1 MEIPDG
7 KSIKDAQGELSEI
20 HLPSTVRTLRSRWK
34 PGMNFGQFSNA
45 TFAAF
50 Y

>member
-1 MEIPDG
+1 MSIPEG
-7 KSIKDAQGELSEI
+7 KSMEDAQWKESEN

-34 PGMNFGQFSNA
+34 QGMNFGEFSNA

>member
-1 MEIPDG
+1 MDIPEG
-7 KSIKDAQGELSEI
+7 RCIEDAQGKEAES
-20 HLPSTVRTLRSRWK
+20 HLPPTVKTLQSRWRNN
-34 PGMNFGQFSNA
+34 MNFGQFSNA